1 MTVCVDT
8 SAIYALIDRGD
19 GGHPRAL
26 RGRGQVLGEELVT
39 HSYVIAEAV
48 SLVRRQLGPEGAAR
62 LIDDFLP
69 ALRVIDV
76 NASLRVRAVASFRA
90 AVETDVSFVDHTS
103 FECMRQLG
111 ITRAHALD
119 DDFTRAGF
127 VLVS

>member
-1 MTVCVDT
+1 MRV
-8 SAIYALIDRGD
+8 
-19 GGHPRAL
+19 
-26 RGRGQVLGEELVT
+26 RGQVLGEDLVT
-39 HSYVIAEAV
+39 HSYVIAEVV
-48 SLVRRQLGPEGAAR
+48 SLVRRRLGPEAAAR

-76 NASLRVRAVASFRA
+76 DASLRVRAVASFRA
-90 AVETDVSFVDHTS
+90 AVETDVSFVDHVS

-111 ITRAHALD
+111 ITRAYALD

>member
-1 MTVCVDT
+1 MTATRGPCAAGIRSSARISLRTPT
-8 SAIYALIDRGD
+8 SSRRSFRSSVGD
-19 GGHPRAL
+19 W
-26 RGRGQVLGEELVT
+26 
-39 HSYVIAEAV
+39 
-48 SLVRRQLGPEGAAR
+48 GPEAAAR

-69 ALRVIDV
+69 ALRVVDV
-76 NASLRVRAVASFRA
+76 DASLRVRALASFRA

-111 ITRAHALD
+111 ITRAYALN